1 MSRFQLIHGPTGY
14 QLQDQAS
21 LQKPLLIDFNAGAL
35 QYRRNHG
42 GKKELLLKAISAKPG
57 QQVIDCTAGLGV
69 DAFLMAASGCTV
81 TLLERSPVLAL
92 LLADGLSR
100 GREGPE
106 SQSIVAR
113 MALVQTDAIEWLGR
127 LKQPADTIYIDQMF
141 PHRQKSA
148 AVKGGMQLL
157 KKFLGDDGHV
167 ADLLAAALATN
178 SRRVVVKRPLVGGD
192 SEGSFKAESGINE
205 IGAWMP
211 SDFKLSDV
219 KSE

>member
-106 SQSIVAR
+106 TQSIVAR

-127 LKQPADTIYIDQMF
+127 LEKPADTIYIDQMF

-157 KKFLGDDGHV
+157 QKFLGDDGHV

-192 SEGSFKAESGINE
+192 SEGMAPHYQLKAKASRFDIYLQNP
-205 IGAWMP
+205 ATH
-211 SDFKLSDV
+211 
-219 KSE
+219 